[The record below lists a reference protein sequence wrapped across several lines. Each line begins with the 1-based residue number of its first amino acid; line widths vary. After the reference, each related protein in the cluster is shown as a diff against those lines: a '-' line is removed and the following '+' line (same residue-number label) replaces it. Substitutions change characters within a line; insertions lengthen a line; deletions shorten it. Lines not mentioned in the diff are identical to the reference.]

1 MLLVHINLDRKVVGG
16 SNIWQ
21 QTQMSVKTTIDN
33 YLCQTLQV
41 LDIAFCLN
49 STVKHVGTYVHETGS
64 FSNLLIL
71 LFHDRT
77 ATYN

>member
-16 SNIWQ
+16 STIWQ
-21 QTQMSVKTTIDN
+21 QTQISVKTTIDN

-49 STVKHVGTYVHETGS
+49 APVLHIRTQ
-64 FSNLLIL
+64 NRIL
-71 LFHDRT
+71 FEYAYT
-77 ATYN
+77 PVP

>member
-21 QTQMSVKTTIDN
+21 QTQISVKTTIDN

-41 LDIAFCLN
+41 LDMNTFIRH
-49 STVKHVGTYVHETGS
+49 SGRQGTNRETD
-64 FSNLLIL
+64 I
-71 LFHDRT
+71 
-77 ATYN
+77 YNAEK